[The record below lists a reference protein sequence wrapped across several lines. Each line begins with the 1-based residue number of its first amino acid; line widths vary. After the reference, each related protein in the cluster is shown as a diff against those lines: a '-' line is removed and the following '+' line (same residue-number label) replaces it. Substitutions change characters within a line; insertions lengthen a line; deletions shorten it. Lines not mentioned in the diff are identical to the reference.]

1 MSMHGPTGAAREFTA
16 AELGAVAHLYRGE
29 VYRSTIWRT
38 RLDNTTNWS
47 VVTLGVALSITF
59 SDATASPLPL
69 LLVGFLILFFLMLES
84 RRYRYFNV
92 WRARARWMERHL
104 YAPMLDDGDLHM
116 EEGWQR
122 TLARD
127 YREPR
132 YHIGYLRA
140 VGRRL
145 RHNYIW
151 ILLIQT
157 IAYFGK
163 IIIHPTPVISV
174 DELLQRAAVGPIPG
188 ELVVLGGVLYN
199 GACIGI
205 ALRTLYLDRMKH
217 QSEKALRRRWAE
229 GARSTPGTPP
239 DLAWRESLV
248 VVMAPPPRQIGGAR
262 VGAAVSAERRPT
274 RGGASG

>member
-1 MSMHGPTGAAREFTA
+1 MDTLTQRPSGRTREFTP
-16 AELGAVAHLYRGE
+16 AELGALAHLYRGE

-59 SDATASPLPL
+59 STSTASPLPL
-69 LLVGFLILFFLMLES
+69 VLVGFLILFFLMLEA

-92 WRARARWMERHL
+92 WRARARWMERHF

-116 EEGWQR
+116 GEGWR
-122 TLARD
+122 HTLAHD

-132 YHIGYLRA
+132 YHIAYLRA

-163 IIIHPTPVISV
+163 IVIHPTPAASV
-174 DELLQRAAVGPIPG
+174 NEVWERAAVGPIPG
-188 ELVVLGGVLYN
+188 ELMVLGGVLYN
-199 GACIGI
+199 GACIGL
-205 ALRTLYLDRMKH
+205 ALTTVYLDRAKH
-217 QSEKALRRRWAE
+217 RSKA
-229 GARSTPGTPP
+229 GATAMG
-239 DLAWRESLV
+239 
-248 VVMAPPPRQIGGAR
+248 
-262 VGAAVSAERRPT
+262 
-274 RGGASG
+274 

>member
-1 MSMHGPTGAAREFTA
+1 LNTPLEQPADSARTFTP

-59 SDATASPLPL
+59 SNASASPLPL
-69 LLVGFLILFFLMLES
+69 ILVGFLILFFLMLES

-104 YAPMLDDGDLHM
+104 YAPMLDDGDLHLD
-116 EEGWQR
+116 EGWQH

-132 YHIGYLRA
+132 YHIGLLRA

-163 IIIHPTPVISV
+163 IIIHPTPVASFH
-174 DELLQRAAVGPIPG
+174 ELMQRAAVGPIPG
-188 ELVVLGGVLYN
+188 ELMMLGGMLYN

-205 ALRTLYLDRMKH
+205 ALTTLYLDGRKH
-217 QSEKALRRRWAE
+217 RDTR
-229 GARSTPGTPP
+229 T
-239 DLAWRESLV
+239 
-248 VVMAPPPRQIGGAR
+248 
-262 VGAAVSAERRPT
+262 AAM
-274 RGGASG
+274 G